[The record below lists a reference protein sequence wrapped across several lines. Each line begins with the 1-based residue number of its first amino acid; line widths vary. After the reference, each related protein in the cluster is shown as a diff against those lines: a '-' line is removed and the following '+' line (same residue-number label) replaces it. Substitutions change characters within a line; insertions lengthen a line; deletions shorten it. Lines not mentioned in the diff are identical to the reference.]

1 MSIFK
6 ENVAYR
12 PFTYPWAV
20 EAEKRHRI
28 DMHWHENQVDLQD
41 DLRQFSKSGGLS
53 TKNVPHE
60 QHKVMLEK
68 LIMLFAEMDVQVGGG
83 YAKLL
88 NNVKNNEI
96 RTLWFTFAQR
106 EVAHQR
112 GYALAAETFGY
123 TNSDWSEFRKYK
135 EMQDKID
142 LLSQDLGDLSK
153 PVNFAKQ
160 LSVVLLGEGIA
171 LFGAFACLLNLKRF
185 GLMMGFNTVN
195 AWSLSDEADHVKNN
209 IRVLEEVRKDL
220 SEAENTELDRFIK
233 NVVKSYVDAEHKF
246 LDLIFEM
253 GDQEGL
259 TLEEAKDFISYL
271 GELRLFQLDL
281 LSLEEVRD
289 NPLEWIDYILSASSH
304 TNFFENRVTD
314 YSHNGLEG
322 EVDYVEPQDEG
333 YYIIGKEG
341 CPYCVKAVELLSS
354 HKIPYRYV
362 DKGIDKVAELQFS
375 KGGFRTVPQIW
386 RKGKHVG
393 GFQELE
399 LLF

>member
-1 MSIFK
+1 MSVFK

-12 PFTYPWAV
+12 PFQYPWAV

-41 DLRQFSKSGGLS
+41 DLRQFSKSGGLA

-60 QHKVMLEK
+60 QHKIMLEK
-68 LIMLFAEMDVQVGGG
+68 LIMLFTEMDVQVGGG

-88 NNVKNNEI
+88 ANVKNNEI
-96 RTLWFTFAQR
+96 RTMWFTFAQR

-142 LLSQDLGDLSK
+142 LLVQDLGDLTK
-153 PVNFAKQ
+153 PINFAKQ
-160 LSVVLLGEGIA
+160 LSIVLLGEGIA
-171 LFGAFACLLNLKRF
+171 LFGAFACLLNLKRY

-233 NVVKSYVDAEHKF
+233 KAIRSYVDAEHKF

-253 GDQEGL
+253 GNQEGL
-259 TLEEAKDFISYL
+259 TLEEAKDFIDYL
-271 GELRLFQLDL
+271 GELRQFQLGL
-281 LSLEEVRD
+281 LTLEEVRE

-322 EVDYVEPQDEG
+322 EVDYDNNNTEP

-341 CPYCVKAVELLSS
+341 CPYCVKTVELLTQ
-354 HKIPYRYV
+354 HKIPYSYA
-362 DKGIDKVAELQFS
+362 DKTYDKVAELKFV
-375 KGGFRTVPQIW
+375 KGGFKTVPQIW
-386 RKGKHVG
+386 RKGKHIG
-393 GFQELE
+393 GYSELE

>member
-6 ENVAYR
+6 ENTAYR
-12 PFTYPWAV
+12 PFHYPWAV

-41 DLRQFSKSGGLS
+41 DLRQFTKNGGLA

-68 LIMLFAEMDVQVGGG
+68 LIMLFTEMDVQVGGG

-88 NNVKNNEI
+88 ANVRNNEI
-96 RTLWFTFAQR
+96 RTMWFTFAQR

-123 TNSDWSEFRKYK
+123 TNGDWSQFRTYK

-142 LLSQDLGDLSK
+142 LLTQDLGDLTN
-153 PVNFAKQ
+153 PINFAKQ
-160 LSVVLLGEGIA
+160 LTVVLLGEGIS

-209 IRVLEEVRKDL
+209 IRVLEEVRKEL

-233 NVVKSYVDAEHKF
+233 KVVARFVEAECKF

-253 GDQEGL
+253 GNQEGL
-259 TLEEAKDFISYL
+259 TLEEAKNFIHYL

-281 LSLEEVRD
+281 CSLEEVRE

-322 EVDYVEPQDEG
+322 EVDYGADYDEQ

-341 CPYCVKAVELLSS
+341 CPYCVKAVELLEQYGV
-354 HKIPYRYV
+354 PYRYV
-362 DKGIDKVAELQFS
+362 DKEHDKVAELQFVKS
-375 KGGFRTVPQIW
+375 GQKTVPQIW
-386 RKGKHVG
+386 RKGKHIG
-393 GFQELE
+393 GYQQLEEL
-399 LLF
+399 F

>member
-12 PFTYPWAV
+12 PFQYPWAV

-28 DMHWHENQVDLQD
+28 DMHWHEKQVDLQD
-41 DLRQFSKSGGLS
+41 DLRQFTKNGGLA

-68 LIMLFAEMDVQVGGG
+68 LIMLFTEMDVQVGGG

-88 NNVKNNEI
+88 ANVSNNEI
-96 RTLWFTFAQR
+96 RTMWFTFAQR

-142 LLSQDLGDLSK
+142 LLTQDLGDLSK
-153 PVNFAKQ
+153 PINFAKQ
-160 LSVVLLGEGIA
+160 LAVVLLGEGIS

-209 IRVLEEVRKDL
+209 IKVLSEVRKDL

-233 NVVKSYVDAEHKF
+233 LVVSKYVEAECKF
-246 LDLIFEM
+246 LELIFEM
-253 GDQEGL
+253 GNQEGL
-259 TLEEAKDFISYL
+259 TIEEAKDFIEYL
-271 GELRLFQLDL
+271 GELRLFQLEL
-281 LSLEEVRD
+281 CSLEEVRD

-322 EVDYVEPQDEG
+322 EVDYVSNLEDG

-341 CPYCVKAVELLSS
+341 CPYCVKAKELLER
-354 HKIPYRYV
+354 HGVPFNYV
-362 DKGIDKVAELQFS
+362 DKDEDKVADLKFK
-375 KGGFRTVPQIW
+375 KGGFTTVPQIW
-386 RKGKHVG
+386 RKGKHIG
-393 GFQELE
+393 GYQDLE

>member
-1 MSIFK
+1 MSIFV
-6 ENVAYR
+6 ENTAYR
-12 PFTYPWAV
+12 PFKYPWAV
-20 EAEKRHRI
+20 EEEKQHRI
-28 DMHWHENQVDLQD
+28 DMHWHESQVDLQD
-41 DLRQFSKSGGLS
+41 DLRQFTKSGGLA
-53 TKNVPHE
+53 TKNVSHE
-60 QHKVMLEK
+60 QHKIMLEK
-68 LIMLFAEMDVQVGGG
+68 LIMLFTEMDVQVGAG

-88 NNVKNNEI
+88 NCVKNNEI
-96 RTLWFTFAQR
+96 RTMWFTFAQR

-142 LLSQDLGDLSK
+142 LLTQDLGDLSK
-153 PVNFAKQ
+153 PINFAKQ

-195 AWSLSDEADHVKNN
+195 AWSLSDEAHHVKNN
-209 IRVLEEVRKDL
+209 IRVLEEVRKDM

-259 TLEEAKDFISYL
+259 TLDESKDFISYL
-271 GELRLFQLDL
+271 GELRLFQLGL
-281 LSLEEVRD
+281 NTLEEVRD
-289 NPLEWIDYILSASSH
+289 NPLEWVDYILSASSH

-322 EVDYVEPQDEG
+322 DADYGKAYEDG

-341 CPYCVKAVELLSS
+341 CPYCTKARDLLLS
-354 HKIPYRYV
+354 HNIPHSYV
-362 DKGIDKVAELQFS
+362 DKTYDKVAELQYL
-375 KGGFRTVPQIW
+375 KGGFKTVPQIW
-386 RKGKHVG
+386 RKGVYIG
-393 GFQELE
+393 GYQELE